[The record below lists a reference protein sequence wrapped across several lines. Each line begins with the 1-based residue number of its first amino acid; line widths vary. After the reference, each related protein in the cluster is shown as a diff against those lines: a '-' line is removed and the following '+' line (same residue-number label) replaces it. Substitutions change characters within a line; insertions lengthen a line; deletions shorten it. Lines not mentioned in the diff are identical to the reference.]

1 MSISGV
7 IQEKKNHILK
17 LKPDPKIQEQNET
30 KQSSAHK
37 TEPLVILVTAVFRI
51 LDPHLIPYKTTTLT
65 DRMLI
70 NFFKV
75 NYAIGNFQLK
85 VSVS

>member
-1 MSISGV
+1 MNISGV
-7 IQEKKNHILK
+7 IQGKKNHILK
-17 LKPDPKIQEQNET
+17 LKPDPKIQEEQNET

-70 NFFKV
+70 IFF
-75 NYAIGNFQLK
+75 
-85 VSVS
+85 